1 MNYNKYY
8 SKLDNIH
15 YTAIREHRNGRVIGD
30 IEPEKVKRKVIH
42 YVKILRIEEKRLN
55 ELSTDFLCK
64 DTDGISR
71 DDALRILQSF
81 HKRDIMHIPY
91 WYIFY
96 MEKLTF
102 GEINELKQELK
113 EIGVEEWLII

>member
-1 MNYNKYY
+1 MNYAKYY
-8 SKLDNIH
+8 NKLDNIH
-15 YTAIREHRNGRVIGD
+15 YTTIREHRNGRVIGD

-42 YVKILRIEEKRLN
+42 YAKILKIEEKRLN

-64 DTDGISR
+64 DTDEASR
-71 DDALRILQSF
+71 NDALRILQSF

-96 MEKLTF
+96 MEKLTPEEF
-102 GEINELKQELK
+102 NELKQEIK
-113 EIGVEEWLII
+113 EIGIEDWLI